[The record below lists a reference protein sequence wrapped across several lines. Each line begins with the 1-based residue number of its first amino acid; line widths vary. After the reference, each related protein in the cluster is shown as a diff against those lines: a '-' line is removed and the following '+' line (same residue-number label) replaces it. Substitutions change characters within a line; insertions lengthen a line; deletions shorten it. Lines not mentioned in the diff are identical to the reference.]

1 MYNFSRANLEQ
12 KKLISKY
19 KLVNQNCNIHL
30 SCKFIS
36 CSSIA
41 GITVMDGYMDI
52 FHIWYKQISNCM
64 NKEKISSSTDS
75 SSIEQRNKHQS
86 FVYRI
91 GLSVI

>member
-64 NKEKISSSTDS
+64 NKLTA
-75 SSIEQRNKHQS
+75 
-86 FVYRI
+86 VA
-91 GLSVI
+91 LSKETNTRVLFTG